1 MIQVGAEAPCAYQL
15 FQVAVG
21 GGHHAD
27 IHADLF
33 AAAQPVVREAVQGPQ
48 QLGLDLEI
56 EIANLVQ
63 KECSFVGEFEKAGLH
78 GIGTA
83 ERAFLVT
90 EKLALYQMLRNGG
103 AVHVYP
109 WMLAALRVIV
119 DDARN
124 HLFSRAGFARNQ
136 HGSRLARQ
144 FFRQLHQSLQRF
156 AADND
161 AALVECG
168 LTRC

>member
-1 MIQVGAEAPCAYQL
+1 M
-15 FQVAVG
+15 
-21 GGHHAD
+21 
-27 IHADLF
+27 
-33 AAAQPVVREAVQGPQ
+33 
-48 QLGLDLEI
+48 DLEI
-56 EIANLVQ
+56 EIANLIQ

-119 DDARN
+119 DDSRN

-144 FFRQLHQSLQRF
+144 FFLQLHQSLQRF

-168 LTRC
+168 FNRG